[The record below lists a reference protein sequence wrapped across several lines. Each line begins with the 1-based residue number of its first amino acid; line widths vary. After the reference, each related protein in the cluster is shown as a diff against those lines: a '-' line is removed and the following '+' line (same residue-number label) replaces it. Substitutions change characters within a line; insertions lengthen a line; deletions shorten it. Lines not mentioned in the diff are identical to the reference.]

1 MHKDRIYQAI
11 SGSPG
16 TGTATLGAALDG
28 FRTMA
33 VAYGANATV
42 PGVVFVE
49 GNTWEVDQ
57 DCAYDHA
64 AGTLTRGTLVA
75 SSSGS
80 RINFGASTVVA
91 TVPISSWAN
100 ALDQRTINKT
110 STHDGTANVTG
121 VVGTMHIFSALTA
134 DRTFT
139 LPSTA
144 EVGDVVA
151 VAFPGG
157 SASYEILIKSAGTGD
172 LINGVD
178 CSSTEWSR
186 LFIAGE
192 VVQFRCVSATN
203 PDWVVERDGRI
214 PSSCRIYRSADVATT
229 ATTVTVTPLDTNDST
244 LDVGGMAD
252 TANNAIKVRRAG
264 RYLISPMT
272 AFSAITTDKYCYHG
286 VAVNST
292 STNTRTASLQVHGLT
307 SSIYL
312 TGNEIIKL
320 AVDDL
325 VRTLYQTNDGNS
337 KSLQGGNDTGTSALT
352 VTEVL

>member
-28 FRTMA
+28 FRTLA
-33 VAYGANATV
+33 TAYAANATV

-214 PSSCRIYRSADVATT
+214 PSSGRIYLSADSSGTST
-229 ATTVTVTPLDTNDST
+229 SGTIPLDTNDST
-244 LDVGGMAD
+244 MDKGGIVY
-252 TANNAIKVRRAG
+252 TAGNGIKVRRAG
-264 RYLISPMT
+264 RYN
-272 AFSAITTDKYCYHG
+272 ITSNYGGGNYDLNK
-286 VAVNST
+286 
-292 STNTRTASLQVHGLT
+292 
-307 SSIYL
+307 YL
-312 TGNEIIKL
+312 TNNHVKNGTQLRSVSIHRGPVAGPAYNSATIQTAL
-320 AVDDL
+320 AVDD
-325 VRTLYQTNDGNS
+325 VMTVTFGTDQTTT
-337 KSLQGGNDTGTSALT
+337 KSHYGGNDAATCDL
-352 VTEVL
+352 VVVEVI

>member
-1 MHKDRIYQAI
+1 MHKDRVYQAI

-28 FRTMA
+28 FRTLA
-33 VAYGANATV
+33 TAYAANATV
-42 PGVVFVE
+42 PGVVFTE
-49 GNTWEVDQ
+49 GNTWEVCQ
-57 DCAYDHA
+57 DCTYDNS

-157 SASYEILIKSAGTGD
+157 SASYEILLKSAGAGD

-203 PDWVVERDGRI
+203 PDWVVEQDGRI
-214 PSSCRIYRSADVATT
+214 PSSCRIYLSADSANTNT
-229 ATTVTVTPLDTNDST
+229 SGTTPLNTNDST
-244 LDVGGMAD
+244 MDVGGLVY
-252 TANNAIKVRRAG
+252 TAGNGVKVRRAG
-264 RYLISPMT
+264 RYRVESG
-272 AFSAITTDKYCYHG
+272 YCGGNYE
-286 VAVNST
+286 ANK
-292 STNTRTASLQVHGLT
+292 
-307 SSIYL
+307 YL
-312 TGNEIIKL
+312 TTNINKNGTPARSLTIHRGPVAGPAYAFASITIPL
-320 AVDDL
+320 AVDD
-325 VRTLYQTNDGNS
+325 VMTQSFGTDQTAS
-337 KSLQGGNDTGTSALT
+337 KSHYGGNDAATCD
-352 VTEVL
+352 VVVIEVI